1 LAYTTDNHLA
11 IPLAVPLEVVLRQ
24 DEVTAPR
31 FTPRE
36 LRMIKEHLGRS
47 FTQILT
53 DDDSDDKF
61 TVMAWLKLRRDGHDL
76 DWREMDD
83 VVITIGGSPDPTSG
97 PASTTS
103 PRSAS
108 SGE

>member
-1 LAYTTDNHLA
+1 MAATTNSHIAAL
-11 IPLAVPLEVVLRQ
+11 PVEVVLRQ
-24 DEVTAPR
+24 DEVAAPR

-36 LRMIKEHLGRS
+36 LRMIKDHLGRT
-47 FTQILT
+47 FTQVLT

-61 TVMAWLKLRRDGHDL
+61 TVMAWLKLRRDGVEL
-76 DWREMDD
+76 DWDDMDD
-83 VVITIGGSPDPTSG
+83 VIITIGGSAPDPTNAQ
-97 PASTTS
+97 PSTTS

>member
-1 LAYTTDNHLA
+1 MAASNGSVTQ
-11 IPLAVPLEVVLRQ
+11 PVEVELRQ
-24 DEVTAPR
+24 DEVSSPR

-36 LRMIKEHLGRS
+36 LRTIKEHTGRS

-53 DDDSDDKF
+53 DEGDDDKY
-61 TVMAWLKLRRDGHDL
+61 TIMAWLKLRRNGL
-76 DWREMDD
+76 DIGWDDMDD
-83 VVITIGGSPDPTSG
+83 VIITIGGTPDPTTGSPG
-97 PASTTS
+97 ITS